1 MATKSSLSLARRLPV
16 PVEFIERRIYSI
28 RGQKVMLDASLAE
41 LYEVP
46 TSRVNEAV
54 KRNKER
60 FPPDFMFQ
68 LTSDETKSLL
78 SQFAIANGQRGG
90 RRTLPYAFTEHGI
103 VMLSSVLNSPR
114 AVQMNILVVRA
125 FVKIREILAT
135 HKDLARKIAQLDRQQ
150 RDHGQR
156 LAAVYSV
163 VKQLRLRQEME
174 EQETPKR
181 RIGFLPSNSAE
192 APTALRASRKT

>member
-1 MATKSSLSLARRLPV
+1 MVRALP
-16 PVEFIERRIYSI
+16 
-28 RGQKVMLDASLAE
+28 
-41 LYEVP
+41 
-46 TSRVNEAV
+46 
-54 KRNKER
+54 
-60 FPPDFMFQ
+60 
-68 LTSDETKSLL
+68 LL

-125 FVKIREILAT
+125 FVKLREILAT

-156 LAAVYSV
+156 LTAVYSV
-163 VKQLRLRQEME
+163 VKQLRLRQLAE
-174 EQETPKR
+174 EQEPPKR
-181 RIGFLPSNSAE
+181 RIGFLPANTSV
-192 APTALRASRKT
+192 APVPGGPRNSRKLSLAPRS